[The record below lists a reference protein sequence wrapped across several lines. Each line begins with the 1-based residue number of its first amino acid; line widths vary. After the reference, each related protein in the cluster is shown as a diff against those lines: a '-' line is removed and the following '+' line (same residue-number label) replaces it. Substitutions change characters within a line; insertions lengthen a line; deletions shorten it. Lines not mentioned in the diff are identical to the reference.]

1 MLIAV
6 SLDVWSEAQACP
18 GLHLCLCVAEGAQG
32 SHGGEIV
39 LPSSSSC
46 SYGFGL
52 GVPRGCLVVRAVF
65 RERPSLVF
73 ILTIPLITVGIM
85 RAFGFNCLWRRMQVL
100 STQ

>member
-1 MLIAV
+1 MFGLKLRPV
-6 SLDVWSEAQACP
+6 L
-18 GLHLCLCVAEGAQG
+18 GLHLYLCVWLRGLRGAMVVKT
-32 SHGGEIV
+32 V

-73 ILTIPLITVGIM
+73 ILPIPLITVGIM
-85 RAFGFNCLWRRMQVL
+85 RAFEFNWLWRRMQVL
-100 STQ
+100 SM